1 MSENGDTFDLI
12 IIGSGSGN
20 HIPEFLNDWRIA
32 MVERDVFGGT
42 CLNRGCIP
50 SKMLVLPVDR
60 AVEAD
65 EARPLGVD
73 ITVNGADWSQFE
85 TVSLGESTPSQ
96 KADVAIGLSDAKTS
110 RSSRE
115 PVSLFAP
122 KSMACMQSTLMVV
135 ESPPRTCSW
144 RLVHGRRFHPS
155 PGFRRVG
162 FTRVIRSCV
171 STRFR
176 HASGSSVV
184 GTSQQKWAM
193 CSLGSVLR
201 SRSLTGRPRCSRV
214 TILISQRH
222 SLKNSDGACHS
233 TRASPHQG
241 ADTARN

>member
-1 MSENGDTFDLI
+1 M
-12 IIGSGSGN
+12 
-20 HIPEFLNDWRIA
+20 
-32 MVERDVFGGT
+32 
-42 CLNRGCIP
+42 
-50 SKMLVLPVDR
+50 
-60 AVEAD
+60 
-65 EARPLGVD
+65 
-73 ITVNGADWSQFE
+73 
-85 TVSLGESTPSQ
+85 
-96 KADVAIGLSDAKTS
+96 AIGLSVARTS

-144 RLVHGRRFHPS
+144 QLVHGRRFHPS
-155 PGFRRVG
+155 PGFRSVG

-201 SRSLTGRPRCSRV
+201 SHSLTGRPRCSRV

-233 TRASPHQG
+233 NSGISPPKWKGHRKELRCTVMATSSSLMSCCSQP
-241 ADTARN
+241 AENRIQTS